1 MTTTVGSVVEPWAP
15 GGPPPG
21 AGDAVAGRAPWQL
34 FRQRFREDRVATVAL
49 GFIALEIILAFFAPW
64 VVKLLGHPPNALFPE
79 QLDPAFGTPTGP
91 SSGSRPTCCRIPS
104 PGSST
109 KESSNALNALRQWG
123 DRHLWRKPMRLLRV
137 KGTEKPVVAVLVP
150 EGTPALTNDDVELVP
165 GPGFPHQ

>member
-49 GFIALEIILAFFAPW
+49 GFIALEIIPAFFAPW

-79 QLDPAFGTPTGP
+79 QLDPAFGTPTAVLGVAP
-91 SSGSRPTCCRIPS
+91 NVLQDPLARLVDEGIFERAERPPPVGRS
-104 PGSST
+104 PPVQ
-109 KESSNALNALRQWG
+109 EADAALARQ
-123 DRHLWRKPMRLLRV
+123 
-137 KGTEKPVVAVLVP
+137 GTEKPVIAALVP